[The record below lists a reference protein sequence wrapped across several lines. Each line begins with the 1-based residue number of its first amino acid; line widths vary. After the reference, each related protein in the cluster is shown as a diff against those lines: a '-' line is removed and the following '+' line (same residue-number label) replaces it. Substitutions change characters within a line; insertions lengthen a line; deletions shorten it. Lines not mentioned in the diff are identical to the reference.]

1 MFKQPVSIDG
11 IEFDA
16 LIESQENYSAEIPQ
30 YPTEKGYSVSD
41 NITCEPLALSMTV
54 FVSKTPVTHLA
65 RFGGPMVCQTR
76 VEDVVSRLVDL
87 YEKKKLVTVVTA
99 DRTYKN
105 MGIESFSISKALDI
119 GYARE
124 IPISFREVIVTSTD
138 MVSIPASYGKSGST
152 GVSAG
157 RVSTASKGAASSGKT
172 LLKSGVDYFSA
183 LGV

>member
-30 YPTEKGYSVSD
+30 YPTEAGYSVSD
-41 NITCEPLALSMTV
+41 NITCEPLTLNMTV
-54 FVSKTPVTHLA
+54 FVSNTPVTHLW
-65 RFGGPMVCQTR
+65 RFGGPIVCMMR
-76 VEDVVSRLVDL
+76 VEDVISRLVNL

-99 DRTYKN
+99 DKTYKN
-105 MGIESFSISKALDI
+105 MGIESFSVSKSLDI

-124 IPISFREVIVTSTD
+124 IPLAFREVIITSTD

-152 GVSAG
+152 GTSAG
-157 RVSTASKGAASSGKT
+157 RVSTVSTASGAGTSTGSV
-172 LLKSGVDYFSA
+172 LYYMSHI
-183 LGV
+183 